1 MVVRVR
7 VSVSVM
13 AVAEWRFVE
22 HEAAISAA
30 IGNTI
35 ICFIVKRFSTKVMP

>member
-1 MVVRVR
+1 MVRVR